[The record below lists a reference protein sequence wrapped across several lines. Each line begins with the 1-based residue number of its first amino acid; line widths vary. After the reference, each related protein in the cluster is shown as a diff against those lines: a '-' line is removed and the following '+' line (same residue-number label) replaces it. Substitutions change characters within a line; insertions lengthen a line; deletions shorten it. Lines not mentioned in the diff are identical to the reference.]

1 MSELAING
9 GRPVRESYLDYGKQ
23 SISECDIDE
32 VVRVLTS
39 GFLTTGPMVKEFEEK
54 VANYVNAKY
63 AVAITNGTAA
73 LHIAMLATGI
83 TEGDEVLVTPMTFV
97 ASANCILYCNAKPI
111 FIDIEEDTGN
121 IDVSKIEEKI
131 TSKTRAI
138 VAVDFTG
145 HAVDIDLIM
154 DIARRY
160 NLLVIE
166 DGAHSLGSEYKGEKV
181 GTKADMTTF
190 SFHPVKPITTGEGGM
205 VVTNSEE
212 LYKRLSLYRTHGIT
226 REYDIL
232 EAKFEEAFYY
242 EQQLLGFNY
251 RIPDINCALGLSQ
264 MKKIDKFIRRRRK
277 LVGIYNDYLKDLEE
291 IEIPTE
297 RAYSNSGW
305 HIYVIKLNLDKIKKS
320 RNQVFRELRAENIG
334 VNVHYIP
341 VYHHPYYRELGY
353 EKGLCENTEKFY
365 ERIITLP
372 LYPDMSIQDI
382 QSVVKALKKVL
393 EI

>member
-353 EKGLCENTEKFY
+353 EKGLCENTEK
-365 ERIITLP
+365 
-372 LYPDMSIQDI
+372 
-382 QSVVKALKKVL
+382 
-393 EI
+393 

>member
-39 GFLTTGPMVKEFEEK
+39 GFLTTGPMVKEFEEE

-73 LHIAMLATGI
+73 LHIAMLAAGI
-83 TEGDEVLVTPMTFV
+83 TEGDEVLVTPMTFA
-97 ASANCILYCNAKPI
+97 ASANCILYCNAKPV

-226 REYDIL
+226 RDYDIL

-264 MKKIDKFIRRRRK
+264 MKKLDKFIRRRRK